1 MTATDADTS
10 VLRDTGPVTR
20 PIRRRKA
27 DILGRQQISQLPYLP
42 GLDGIRALAV
52 VAVMVYH
59 ANSNWLAGGYLGVEV
74 FFVISGYLITLLLI
88 AEHERSGT
96 IDLKNFWI
104 RRFRRLLPA
113 LFVMLLLLS
122 VWVALFE
129 RDALGKLR
137 GDVLAGVFYGSNW
150 YQIWTGAGYS
160 AGNDFAPLRHLWS
173 LAVEEQ
179 FYVVWPLVM
188 IAFVKVGSRRIAG
201 VARWLFLGAIV
212 VTVAV
217 AVLSHSGP
225 QSAVVVNDLGVA
237 TTETPGA
244 YWNIGGRLIS
254 KPDALY
260 LSTITRAGGLLL
272 GSAFAMIWRPAA
284 IMRGP
289 LRNKGG
295 LFDALALLGFVGLG
309 AMCWFVSFQPAQGVN
324 PLLFRGGFF
333 LTGIASLAIIAAVTH
348 QKAVTGKVLS
358 LPLFLWIG
366 TRSYGLYLYHWP
378 IYQIIRNIAANK
390 LRFHE
395 FVLAMVATVIITE
408 LSYRFV
414 ETPIRQGRV
423 GELLKRRRAGVRQR
437 STLTAGQRKGAL
449 GGAAIATLLAVFAVG
464 SMATA
469 ELKQNEVAQGI
480 EAGKE
485 FSCNIVT
492 GENCDD
498 ASASEPVTDPE
509 VADTLDPNASDDAFD
524 QVPGATD
531 VPTGEVVDSA
541 PESTVD
547 PNASGDAVA
556 PVPGSTEP
564 PPTEPVA
571 VTKVAIGDSVML
583 GAAGSLTERGF
594 TVDAAESRAWVT
606 GIDIVEALQR
616 DGRLPGVLV
625 LHLGTNG
632 PIGQAGMDRMM
643 AAVASVPQVLLVT
656 NDLPDN
662 QDLAA
667 SNNALMIAAASA
679 YPNVE
684 VLYWDGLAS
693 QCVDDC
699 LYQDGIHLKSA
710 GQRYYAQLIEDT
722 LAA

>member
-1 MTATDADTS
+1 
-10 VLRDTGPVTR
+10 
-20 PIRRRKA
+20 
-27 DILGRQQISQLPYLP
+27 
-42 GLDGIRALAV
+42 
-52 VAVMVYH
+52 
-59 ANSNWLAGGYLGVEV
+59 
-74 FFVISGYLITLLLI
+74 
-88 AEHERSGT
+88 
-96 IDLKNFWI
+96 
-104 RRFRRLLPA
+104 
-113 LFVMLLLLS
+113 S

-137 GDVLAGVFYGSNW
+137 GDVLAGVLYGSNW

-188 IAFVKVGSRRIAG
+188 IGFVKVGSRRIAG
-201 VARWLFLGAIV
+201 VARWLFLAAIV

-225 QSAVVVNDLGVA
+225 QSAVVINDLGVA
-237 TTETPGA
+237 ATETSGA

-260 LSTITRAGGLLL
+260 LSTISRAGGLLL

-295 LFDALALLGFVGLG
+295 LFDAIALLGFVGLG
-309 AMCWFVSFQPAQGVN
+309 ALCWFVSFTPAQGVD

-333 LTGIASLAIIAAVTH
+333 LTGLATLAVIAAVTH
-348 QKAVTGKVLS
+348 QRAVTGKVLS
-358 LPLFLWIG
+358 LPVFIWIG

-395 FVLAMVATVIITE
+395 FVLAMVATAIITE

-414 ETPIRQGRV
+414 ETPIREGRF
-423 GELLKRRRAGVRQR
+423 GELLKRRRAGVRTR

-449 GGAAIATLLAVFAVG
+449 GGAAVAALLAVFAVG

-485 FSCNIVT
+485 FSCNVIT

-498 ASASEPVTDPE
+498 TGVSDPVTEPA
-509 VADTLDPNASDDAFD
+509 VDDAVDPSPSVDDEFE

-531 VPTGEVVDSA
+531 VPAEDGVEPD
-541 PESTVD
+541 PESVVD
-547 PNASGDAVA
+547 PNATGDSVA

-564 PPTEPVA
+564 PAAEPVP
-571 VTKVAIGDSVML
+571 VTRIAIGDSVML
-583 GAAGSLTERGF
+583 GAAEQLRERGF
-594 TVDAAESRAWVT
+594 AVDAIESRAWVS
-606 GIDIVEALQR
+606 GIDIVETLQR
-616 DGRLPGVLV
+616 EDRLPSVLV

-643 AAVASVPQVLLVT
+643 AAVADVPQVLLVT

-662 QDLAA
+662 QDLAS
-667 SNNALMIAAASA
+667 SNNALMIDAASA
-679 YPNVE
+679 NPNVE

-710 GQRYYAQLIEDT
+710 GQRYYAQLIDDT
-722 LAA
+722 LAG